1 MGLFSFSLL
10 GCYTYKK
17 TMSQIPDCLAPTN
30 DDIAKLVACD
40 THTGSTNCD
49 QEMTRYVFKRRG
61 DGVHIFNLMKTWEKL
76 ILAARAICA
85 IENPADVCVIA
96 AGTYGQR
103 AVLKFAKYTG
113 ATAIAGRFTPGTF
126 TNQIQKKFVEPRL
139 LIVTDPALDH
149 QPVREAS
156 YVNVPTIA
164 FCHSDSPLHHIDIA
178 IPSNNKGAKS
188 IGLLWWLLAR
198 EVLRLRGVIP
208 RDTEW
213 DVMIDMF
220 IYRDPEEQE
229 KEEAASAAEAFP
241 TFGQESIEAGDEA
254 WSDVKGT
261 ADWDSTKTGDWGE
274 GADNWAAEPAPTA
287 GW

>member
-1 MGLFSFSLL
+1 MGLFSFSPLSV
-10 GCYTYKK
+10 KRRE
-17 TMSQIPDCLAPTN
+17 MSQVPDCLNPTQE
-30 DDIAKLVACD
+30 DIAKLVACD
-40 THTGSTNCD
+40 SHLASTNCEK
-49 QEMTRYVFKRRG
+49 EMERYVFKRRG
-61 DGVHIFNLMKTWEKL
+61 DGVHVFNLQKTWEKL
-76 ILAARAICA
+76 VLAARAIVA

-149 QPVREAS
+149 QPIREGS

-178 IPSNNKGAKS
+178 IPSNNKGSKS

-198 EVLRLRGVIP
+198 EVLRLRGDLS
-208 RDTEW
+208 RNTEW

-229 KEEAASAAEAFP
+229 KEEAAQEAFSS
-241 TFGQESIEAGDEA
+241 FGPEAIEGGDQS
-254 WSDVKGT
+254 WSDKG
-261 ADWDSTKTGDWGE
+261 ADWDAAGKVGDSWGE
-274 GADNWAAEPAPTA
+274 TGDNWAAADPAQQVA